1 MKEKILY
8 DVLEKK
14 FKSKY
19 NKGIAVSIIIMILFF
34 SLALNGEYFIVF
46 FIIQAI
52 LIFPFLPNYLF
63 LKKVTCPNCQKNY
76 FTPFMASKEDIKIL
90 LKSNPKCV
98 NCNYESE
105 IISEYKTMY

>member
-1 MKEKILY
+1 MKERILY

-19 NKGIAVSIIIMILFF
+19 NKGITIAIIIMILFF
-34 SLALNGEYFIVF
+34 SLALKGEYFLVF

-63 LKKVTCPNCQKNY
+63 LKQLICPNCHKNY
-76 FTPFMASKEDIKIL
+76 FTPFFASKGDIKSL

-98 NCNYESE
+98 NCKYESE